1 MARRSNPPKVV
12 DLTFEKRGTA
22 ALAGAI
28 GLVYAPALLSPVIYD
43 DAGHVRDNPV
53 FNVPVGEFWSGL
65 VSRNYFSFAVER
77 TYQPVVTLFHY
88 VFHSNPLLYRSIGL
102 GLHLLNAVLLYRVAQ
117 RLTAGRRPAIYA
129 ACLFAAFPASTE
141 LLNFSA
147 FKGHLFAASF
157 SLAVVLGVMELCSD
171 REGKKPL
178 LPFAVCCFLVLALLS
193 KETGLT
199 AVALSFLYVGLF
211 VRKEIGRLKGI
222 GATLLAIS
230 AVYLWWRFFYLIPP
244 RTFPVRFEYST
255 LESLSFYL
263 RTLAVPYPLCL
274 ERSLPAGSS
283 WVLWLAGFSAA
294 VWFLRK
300 SKESLFASAWIAAC
314 LLPFLHLISF
324 SNVSPVA
331 DRYLY
336 LPAAGLSLL
345 LANVFSGREAVLA
358 SILVIWTGLTASRNW
373 TYRSTRALYEQTA
386 SCAPQNPRAQFLL
399 GMITFQEKD
408 YPASRAAYTRVLA
421 LTESPGAREALLDID
436 RAEKAAASPTPASAP

>member
-1 MARRSNPPKVV
+1 MN
-12 DLTFEKRGTA
+12 FEKRGTA

-28 GLVYAPALLSPVIYD
+28 GLLYAPALLSPVIYD

-53 FNVPVGEFWSGL
+53 FNIPFGEFWSGL

-88 VFHSNPLLYRSIGL
+88 VFHSHPLLYRSFGL

-129 ACLFAAFPASTE
+129 ACLFAAFPATTE

-147 FKGHLFAASF
+147 FKGHLFAASCA
-157 SLAVVLGVMELCSD
+157 LAVLLCVIEFCAD
-171 REGKKPL
+171 ARKKT
-178 LPFAVCCFLVLALLS
+178 LPFAACCLLVLGLLS

-199 AVALSFLYVGLF
+199 AVALSFLYVGF
-211 VRKEIGRLKGI
+211 FARNEIDRLKGLG
-222 GATLLAIS
+222 GALLAIS

-255 LESLSFYL
+255 LESFSFYL

-274 ERSLPAGSS
+274 EHSLPAGPS

-300 SKESLFASAWIAAC
+300 SKERLFALAWIPAC

-336 LPAAGLSLL
+336 LPAAELGPRP
-345 LANVFSGREAVLA
+345 APTAEQPRPRPPVLPDTF
-358 SILVIWTGLTASRNW
+358 SILVVG
-373 TYRSTRALYEQTA
+373 Q
-386 SCAPQNPRAQFLL
+386 
-399 GMITFQEKD
+399 
-408 YPASRAAYTRVLA
+408 
-421 LTESPGAREALLDID
+421 
-436 RAEKAAASPTPASAP
+436 

>member
-1 MARRSNPPKVV
+1 M
-12 DLTFEKRGTA
+12 TFEKRGTA

-28 GLVYAPALLSPVIYD
+28 ALVYAPALLSPVIYD

-53 FNVPVGEFWSGL
+53 FNVPFREFLAGVFSK
-65 VSRNYFSFAVER
+65 NYFVFAAER

-88 VFHSNPLLYRSIGL
+88 VFHSHPLLYRSVGL
-102 GLHLLNAVLLYRVAQ
+102 SLHLLNAVLLYRVAQ

-147 FKGHLFAASF
+147 FKGHLFAASCT
-157 SLAVVLGVMELCSD
+157 LAVLLCVIEFCAD
-171 REGKKPL
+171 AKKKS
-178 LPFAVCCFLVLALLS
+178 LPFAVCCLLVLGLLS

-199 AVALSFLYVGLF
+199 AVALSFLYVWMFARREIPRLQGLG
-211 VRKEIGRLKGI
+211 VSLSV
-222 GATLLAIS
+222 IS
-230 AVYLWWRFFYLIPP
+230 AAYLWWRFFSLIPP

-255 LESLSFYL
+255 LQSFSFYL
-263 RTLAVPYPLCL
+263 RTLAVPHPLCL
-274 ERSLPAGSS
+274 ERSLPSGHS
-283 WVLWLAGFSAA
+283 WVLWLAGLSAA
-294 VWFLRK
+294 VWFSRK
-300 SKESLFASAWIAAC
+300 SKESLFALAWIAAC

-336 LPAAGLSLL
+336 LPAAGLCLL
-345 LANVFSGREAVLA
+345 LARLFSGREAVLA
-358 SILVIWTGLTASRNW
+358 GILVVWTGLTASRNW

-408 YPASRAAYTRVLA
+408 YAASRAAYTRVLA
-421 LTESPGAREALLDID
+421 LTESPGARAALQDID